1 MARSFRFVTAFTD
14 NIVFNYLAVPVC
26 QASGYTL
33 HTHPPVLEVSVKIA
47 STKHS
52 SN

>member
-1 MARSFRFVTAFTD
+1 MARSFRFVTAFAD

-26 QASGYTL
+26 QVSGYTL
-33 HTHPPVLEVSVKIA
+33 HTHPPLLELSVKTA
-47 STKHS
+47 GSQHS